1 MFIMDKTQVHY
12 IDSVQMSGGI
22 PITLPVLEHFDT
34 NIIRSQINLVD
45 GILIQGGVDVTP
57 SLYGEEPVP
66 ELDITSKQ
74 TDEYILE
81 IIKYAIDRKIPIL
94 GICKGM
100 QMINVYFGGTLY
112 QDLKYAGIDG
122 KLHKQTKETITET
135 FHSINVEKNSLLS
148 KIIPNK
154 DKLNVNSYHHQ
165 AIKKLGKNIIIDAKA
180 DDGVIECI
188 YYNSNNQWI
197 LGVQF
202 HPEQLI
208 RKREKNIKLASVLR
222 TVSEAVK
229 NRAKNWK
236 EIVTKIS
243 KKYPADIVE
252 ALNIIGNSKD
262 KESEEYTSAI
272 KLIDAKINNLEGNL
286 HIEIDMERIEDR
298 SKALS
303 YIGIEIAEALKYIP
317 ALPEEIENIETEVA
331 QTVPVQNVV
340 VNPIVQQNVQT
351 TVQDFE
357 EESILPISEEIN
369 NTTVVEVG
377 TQNVQNTV
385 NDLYFEETRFEARP
399 TLWQKIKN
407 SKFVRTI
414 KYIMQIRVVL
424 DYPALPEGRGNNY

>member
-1 MFIMDKTQVHY
+1 MSTKEENKNKKPIIGIIGMRWPDNIEGEMFIMDKTQVHY

-112 QDLKYAGIDG
+112 QDLKYAGVDG

-135 FHSINVEKNSLLS
+135 FHSINVEKNGLLS
-148 KIIPNK
+148 KIIPDK

-180 DDGVIECI
+180 DDWIIECI
-188 YYNSNNQWI
+188 HYNSNDQWI

-208 RKREKNIKLASVLR
+208 RKSDEFKPLFDELIKQAILFKNKNI
-222 TVSEAVK
+222 
-229 NRAKNWK
+229 
-236 EIVTKIS
+236 
-243 KKYPADIVE
+243 
-252 ALNIIGNSKD
+252 
-262 KESEEYTSAI
+262 
-272 KLIDAKINNLEGNL
+272 
-286 HIEIDMERIEDR
+286 
-298 SKALS
+298 
-303 YIGIEIAEALKYIP
+303 
-317 ALPEEIENIETEVA
+317 
-331 QTVPVQNVV
+331 
-340 VNPIVQQNVQT
+340 
-351 TVQDFE
+351 
-357 EESILPISEEIN
+357 
-369 NTTVVEVG
+369 
-377 TQNVQNTV
+377 
-385 NDLYFEETRFEARP
+385 
-399 TLWQKIKN
+399 
-407 SKFVRTI
+407 
-414 KYIMQIRVVL
+414 
-424 DYPALPEGRGNNY
+424 